1 MGSMALP
8 DASPPQFPSAGD
20 DPHGTPSRG
29 LDERL
34 AVLEARLDRLLAA
47 VAALAA
53 HADRTDGALDRLRAA
68 LEPARLAVLGSPA
81 EEVARRTAYLEMV
94 ARLRHVVRRHVPAA
108 GRVLVIGRG
117 DEELVDLSGRRAGH
131 FPQDAAGDFAGEYP
145 ADGRAA
151 VAHLEALAARGWDHL
166 VVPATSAWWL
176 DHYRDLRIHLHRD
189 WHALHRDPETCLVF
203 ARDPAR
209 PGPWN
214 AVDDLLAMLERD
226 TGRLPA
232 ILDWDTGADLADFLP
247 GRAVFPPVES
257 GTARLPYLERSID
270 VVAFRTGDDARRAEA
285 RRMASAAVVEI
296 APPGAAGPGYVV
308 RVERVSPDAAAGRNG
323 FIVPQARP

>member
-1 MGSMALP
+1 MGSMAAP
-8 DASPPQFPSAGD
+8 DASPPQFPSAGG

-34 AVLEARLDRLLAA
+34 AILEARLDRLLAA

-53 HADRTDGALDRLRAA
+53 HADRADGALDGLRTA
-68 LEPARLAVLGSPA
+68 LEPARLAALGSPA

-94 ARLRHVVRRHVPAA
+94 ARLRRVVRRHVPAA

-117 DEELVDLSGRRAGH
+117 DEELVELSGRRAGH

-189 WHALHRDPETCLVF
+189 WHALHHDPETCLVF

-214 AVDDLLAMLERD
+214 AVDDLLARLERD

-232 ILDWDTGADLADFLP
+232 ILDWDTGADLRDFLP
-247 GRAVFPPVES
+247 GHAVFPPVEPN
-257 GTARLPYLERSID
+257 APRLPYLERSID
-270 VVAFRTGDDARRAEA
+270 VVALGAGDEARRAEA

-296 APPGAAGPGYVV
+296 APPGAAGPGYMI
-308 RVERVSPDAAAGRNG
+308 RVERITDDAAAGRNG